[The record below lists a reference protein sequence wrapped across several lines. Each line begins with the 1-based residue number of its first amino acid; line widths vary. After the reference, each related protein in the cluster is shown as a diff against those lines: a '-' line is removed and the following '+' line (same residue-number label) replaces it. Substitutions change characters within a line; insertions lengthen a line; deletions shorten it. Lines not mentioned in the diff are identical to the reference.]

1 MITLDLKNNKLKSLS
16 DEVFLLQKMKLLDM
30 SNNDLQNLPPELG
43 LMRELTKIQIEGNP
57 LRSIKMS
64 IRMGGTNNLKK
75 YLQGKID
82 PNKNLA
88 LIGQGGNNSNFY
100 SNGFLIFFS

>member
-1 MITLDLKNNKLKSLS
+1 MS
-16 DEVFLLQKMKLLDM
+16 DEVFLLQKMKLLDV
-30 SNNDLQNLPPELG
+30 SNNDLQSLPPELG
-43 LMRELTKIQIEGNP
+43 LMRDLTKINIEGNP

-82 PNKNLA
+82 PNKNLD
-88 LIGQGGNNSNFY
+88 LIGKNSN
-100 SNGFLIFFS
+100 SE

>member
-1 MITLDLKNNKLKSLS
+1 LT
-16 DEVFLLQKMKLLDM
+16 DEVFLLQKMKLLDI

-43 LMRELTKIQIEGNP
+43 LMRELTKINIEGNP
-57 LRSIKMS
+57 MRSVKMS

-82 PNKNLA
+82 PNKDLGK
-88 LIGQGGNNSNFY
+88 IGSGNGSK
-100 SNGFLIFFS
+100 FFKLYKFP

>member
-1 MITLDLKNNKLKSLS
+1 
-16 DEVFLLQKMKLLDM
+16 MKLLDI

-43 LMRELTKIQIEGNP
+43 LMRELTKINIEGNP
-57 LRSIKMS
+57 LRSVKMS

-82 PNKNLA
+82 PNKNLNM
-88 LIGQGGNNSNFY
+88 IGQNSG
-100 SNGFLIFFS
+100 SKQS